1 MTIEQSRD
9 TRYDF
14 EAPQAA
20 SVHNPDL
27 ANRQRSSKTGTLAQ
41 APGEGDGD
49 AEQVATAS
57 ELATAIQATDIVRIV
72 VLSTHRELGSFGGL
86 ELARR
91 LSGAGRGTVL
101 IDLTPEGSVG
111 GRMSLPPDALGYAD
125 LLSGGAGLAD
135 IIYRDHYTSTHFV
148 PTGGFEM
155 ETAEEAD
162 LAHLGHVLDAFAEA
176 YDYTVVEADPLD
188 IPELP
193 ALLDETTAVVIA
205 GLPHVDDRMI
215 DVADDLRMIGIE
227 DIVFMPMVRRT
238 TAE

>member
-9 TRYDF
+9 ARYDF
-14 EAPQAA
+14 EGVRAAA
-20 SVHNPDL
+20 SSHGPDL
-27 ANRQRSSKTGTLAQ
+27 ADRERSSKAG
-41 APGEGDGD
+41 APGRAASGEAG
-49 AEQVATAS
+49 EQIATAS

-72 VLSTHRELGSFGGL
+72 VLSTHREFGSFGGL

-91 LSGAGRGTVL
+91 LSSAHRGTVL
-101 IDLTPEGSVG
+101 IDLTPDGSIG
-111 GRMSLPPDALGYAD
+111 GRMSLPPDSLGYAD

-148 PTGGFEM
+148 PAGGFEM
-155 ETAEEAD
+155 EKAEEAD

-205 GLPHVDDRMI
+205 GLPHIDDRMI

-227 DIVFMPMVRRT
+227 DIVFMPMVRRQN
-238 TAE
+238 EG

>member
-9 TRYDF
+9 ARYGF
-14 EAPQAA
+14 QAPAAATSSHNLDHGNHERPSKVGTPAQAA
-20 SVHNPDL
+20 
-27 ANRQRSSKTGTLAQ
+27 
-41 APGEGDGD
+41 GEGEG
-49 AEQVATAS
+49 EQIATAS
-57 ELATAIQATDIVRIV
+57 ELASALQATDIVRIV
-72 VLSTHRELGSFGGL
+72 VLSIHRELGSFGGL

-91 LSGAGRGTVL
+91 LSAGGRGTVL

-135 IIYRDHYTSTHFV
+135 IIYRDHYTSTHVV

-155 ETAEEAD
+155 ENAEAAD
-162 LAHLGHVLDAFAEA
+162 LAHLGQVLDAFAQA
-176 YDYTVVEADPLD
+176 YDYTVIEADPLD

-205 GLPHVDDRMI
+205 GLPHIDDRMI

-227 DIVFMPMVRRT
+227 DIVFMPMVRR
-238 TAE
+238 

>member
-9 TRYDF
+9 AGYAYATA
-14 EAPQAA
+14 ETAPVSRSDPKAENRRRPTAA
-20 SVHNPDL
+20 GAS
-27 ANRQRSSKTGTLAQ
+27 AKA
-41 APGEGDGD
+41 AGE
-49 AEQVATAS
+49 AEQIATAN
-57 ELATAIQATDIVRIV
+57 ELAAALQSTDIVRIV
-72 VLSTHRELGSFGGL
+72 VLSTHREFGSFGGL

-91 LSGAGRGTVL
+91 LSADGRGTVL
-101 IDLTPEGSVG
+101 IDLTPDGSVG

-125 LLSGGAGLAD
+125 LRSGGAGLAD

-155 ETAEEAD
+155 ETADEAD
-162 LAHLGHVLDAFAEA
+162 LAHLHQVLQAFAQA

-205 GLPHVDDRMI
+205 GLPHIDDRMI

-227 DIVFMPMVRRT
+227 DIVFMPLVRRQT
-238 TAE
+238 GG